1 MSFIAFPSF
10 ELLAYHGTQGG
21 GNLPMLFVFLGVLA
35 TAGWLIFSTL
45 EWRYTVMTSIAGWAV
60 LLGLTFGL

>member
-1 MSFIAFPSF
+1 MPTTTLTSLDLI
-10 ELLAYHGTQGG
+10 AYHGTQGG

-45 EWRYTVMTSIAGWAV
+45 EWRYTVMTIVAGWAV

>member
-1 MSFIAFPSF
+1 MSLLTPPTT
-10 ELLAYHGTQGG
+10 ELLGYHGTQGG

-45 EWRYTVMTSIAGWAV
+45 EWRYTVMATVAGWTV

>member
-1 MSFIAFPSF
+1 MPSTIHFPV

-21 GNLPMLFVFLGVLA
+21 NNLPMLFVFLGVLA
-35 TAGWLIFSTL
+35 TAGWVIFSTL
-45 EWRYTVMTSIAGWAV
+45 EWRYTVMTTVAGWAV